1 MAEERKSGETMKQ
14 EEFYCL
20 YKKLVHEFTFEEREG
35 VGLYRLPSFS
45 REKGIAHGFTA
56 RTGGVSLPPYAS
68 LNLSFTNDDRDR
80 VLENYSRFARAAGF
94 PEDSMVMDNYEHGT
108 TVFIVGKDELGRG
121 HTLPSLPPCD
131 GLVTAEPGVTLITGH
146 ADCMAFF
153 FYDRKKGII
162 GLCHAGW
169 RGALGR
175 IGSEVIKKMRLL
187 GSDPKDILAGVGPSI
202 CPKCFEVGEDVAKL
216 FEEAFPHC
224 PLRGINEKGN
234 PTVDLWQVALCQFL
248 ESGILPEHVSL
259 MGVCTK
265 ETDNLYSYR
274 REGRTGGMAAYLRL
288 VEEEK

>member
-1 MAEERKSGETMKQ
+1 MVGREAFS
-14 EEFYCL
+14 CL
-20 YKKLVHEFTFEEREG
+20 YQNITKGYTFEEKLG
-35 VGLYRLPSFS
+35 VGIYHLPAFS
-45 REKGIAHGFTA
+45 GEAGIAHGFTA
-56 RTGGVSLPPYAS
+56 RTGGVSLPPYES
-68 LNLSFTNDDRDR
+68 LNLSFTNDERDK
-80 VLENYSRFARAAGF
+80 VLENYHRFACAAGF
-94 PEDSMVMDNYEHGT
+94 PENSMVMDNYEHGT
-108 TVFIVGKDELGRG
+108 TVFIVGKEDVGKG

-153 FYDRKKGII
+153 FYDPVKRVI

-175 IGSEVIKKMRLL
+175 IGSEVVKKMYTL
-187 GSDPKDILAGVGPSI
+187 GSDPNDILAGVGPSI
-202 CPKCFEVGEDVAKL
+202 CPKCFEVGEDVARM
-216 FEEAFPHC
+216 FEEVFPNC

-234 PTVDLWQVALCQFL
+234 PTIDLWQVALCQFM

-265 ETDNLYSYR
+265 ETDRLYSYR

-288 VEEEK
+288 VNEEK

>member
-1 MAEERKSGETMKQ
+1 MWQQ
-14 EEFYCL
+14 EEFNCI
-20 YKKLVHEFTFEEREG
+20 YKNLTHGFTFEEKDG
-35 VGLYRLPSFS
+35 VGLYRLPVFS
-45 REKGIAHGFTA
+45 KEGGIAHGFTA

-80 VLENYSRFARAAGF
+80 VLENYRRFAHAAGF

-108 TVFIVGKDELGRG
+108 TVYIVGKEELGRG
-121 HTLPSLPPCD
+121 HTRSSLPPCD
-131 GLVTAEPGVTLITGH
+131 GLVTDEPGVTLVTGH

-153 FYDRKKGII
+153 FYDPAKKVI

-175 IGSEVIKKMRLL
+175 IGSEVVSKMRTL
-187 GSDPKDILAGVGPSI
+187 GSDPGNILAGVGPSI
-202 CPKCFEVGEDVAKL
+202 CPKCFEVGEDVAQM
-216 FEEAFPHC
+216 FEDAFPHC
-224 PLRGINEKGN
+224 PLRSVNEKGN
-234 PTVDLWQVALCQFL
+234 PTIDLWQVALCQFM
-248 ESGILPEHVSL
+248 ESGIVPEHVSL

-288 VEEEK
+288 LGEGK